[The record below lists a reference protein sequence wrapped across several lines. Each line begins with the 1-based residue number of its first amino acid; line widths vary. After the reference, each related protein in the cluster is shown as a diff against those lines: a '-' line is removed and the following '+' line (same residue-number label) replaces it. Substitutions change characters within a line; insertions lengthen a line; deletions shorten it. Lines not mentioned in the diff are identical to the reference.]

1 MYQFR
6 LCQSG
11 YVYIF
16 ISVHIYTSTDA
27 IDFCTESANLAREK
41 KRSLKWKSKPSQPKY
56 QPLSGSVVIREAHQK
71 PIIEVHIEFEY
82 QKTALAR

>member
-16 ISVHIYTSTDA
+16 ISVYIHLQTQLTFAQNQRIWP
-27 IDFCTESANLAREK
+27 ERK